1 MKWKKKSD
9 QVADSL
15 DELQQIILTNRG
27 IDIQDSKVVSD
38 FMNPQHPMQLSLEAV
53 GLDPKLMKKAVSR
66 IKKAVKNGEKIVIFA
81 DYDADG
87 ICAAAVL
94 WLALTDL
101 QPKTPI
107 IPFIPHR
114 EKHGYG
120 ISIAALDEIIQEH
133 NPSLIITVDNGIV
146 AHEPITYARK
156 KGIDVI
162 LTDHHQPETKNDL
175 FVFPDATHTV
185 YTTQL
190 CGTTV
195 AWMLAREC
203 NESSAEE
210 LLDLCG
216 IATIADQVPLL
227 AANRSFA
234 KYGILALQKTNR
246 RGIVELLQLGSV
258 KQDQVSEGTIG
269 FMLAPRINAMGRLD
283 HGVEALRLLC
293 TTSSTQAKK
302 LAQLLT
308 DTNTQRQVLT
318 QTMIEE
324 AKQQV
329 LTHVDEH
336 LIIVASPNY
345 HEGILGLVAGGLM
358 EQFYKPAIAISLS
371 GEVSKGSARS
381 IFGVNITDLLRE
393 IQSDL
398 LSVGGHPLAAGFS
411 FETGKFADISE
422 KIFALAKK
430 LITVEQ
436 LEKSQ
441 VLECQLPTKLISI
454 ETAEFL
460 ESLSPFGMKNP
471 RPIFEFEQC
480 IISEVTSF
488 GKSNEHLKMQ
498 VQLGNNHKKITVLGW
513 HKGERAQQLQRG
525 MQVQVVG
532 SLDINEWKSA
542 QSVQIL
548 LKDVI
553 TLE

>member
-1 MKWKKKSD
+1 MKWKKKSE
-9 QVADSL
+9 QLAANL
-15 DELQQIILTNRG
+15 EELQEILVTNRG
-27 IDIQDSKVVSD
+27 IDSHDSQAVTAFLS
-38 FMNPQHPMQLSLEAV
+38 PQHPLKFEVTDV
-53 GLDPKLMKKAVSR
+53 GINPKLMKKAVTR
-66 IKKAVKNGEKIVIFA
+66 IKNAVQDGEKIVIFA

-107 IPFIPHR
+107 VPFIPHR

-120 ISIAALDEIIQEH
+120 ISIAALDEIIKEH

-146 AHEPITYARK
+146 AHEPIAYARK
-156 KGIDVI
+156 RGIDVI
-162 LTDHHQPETKNDL
+162 LTDHHQPEIKDKKV
-175 FVFPDATHTV
+175 VFPQATHV
-185 YTTQL
+185 IHTTQL

-203 NESSAEE
+203 NGKKAEE

-234 KYGILALQKTNR
+234 KFGIQALQKTKR
-246 RGIVELLQLGSV
+246 KGIVELLQLASV
-258 KQDQVSEGTIG
+258 KQEQLSEGTIG

-293 TTSSTQAKK
+293 TTSSTQAQK

-308 DTNTQRQVLT
+308 DTNAQRQVLT

-329 LTHVDEH
+329 LTHVDEN
-336 LIIVASPNY
+336 LIIVASHNY

-358 EQFYKPAIAISLS
+358 EQFHKPAIAISLS

-411 FETGKFADISE
+411 FETAKFAQISK

-430 LITVEQ
+430 IITAEQ

-441 VLECQLPTKLISI
+441 VLECLLPSALIAVDTANFI
-454 ETAEFL
+454 ESF
-460 ESLSPFGMKNP
+460 SPFGMKNP
-471 RPIFEFEQC
+471 RPVFAFEPST
-480 IISEVTSF
+480 IADVTAF
-488 GKSNEHLKMQ
+488 GKANEHLKMQ
-498 VQLGNNHKKITVLGW
+498 IEFSDNQKKVTVLGW
-513 HKGERAQQLQRG
+513 QKGEKAQQLQRG
-525 MQVQVVG
+525 MKIQVAG
-532 SLDINEWKSA
+532 SLDSNEWKSVH
-542 QSVQIL
+542 SVQIL